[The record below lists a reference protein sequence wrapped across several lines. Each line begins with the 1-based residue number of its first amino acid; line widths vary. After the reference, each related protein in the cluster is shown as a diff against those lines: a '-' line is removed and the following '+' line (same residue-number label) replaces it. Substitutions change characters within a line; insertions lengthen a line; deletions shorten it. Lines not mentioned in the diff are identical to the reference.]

1 MSFLKNSLKH
11 IALSVLSVLGGVALG
26 ATLVGAATTIS
37 TNVSTGGT
45 LGVTGLSTLTAGFV
59 SQASSTVVGAFTTT
73 GAAALGS
80 TLDVTGAT
88 TLASTTATALKVGQT
103 GTRHT
108 GIVSGSCTIASI
120 SVNASSTGM
129 ASCASATGVVSG
141 DTVFVQALNTIPD
154 NFLVQAASTTADA
167 VIQIDLANIPTTTAD
182 SGPDTTGAISFKFWS
197 VR

>member
-1 MSFLKNSLKH
+1 MTFLKSSLKH
-11 IALSVLSVLGGVALG
+11 VVFSVLAVLGGVALG
-26 ATLVGAATTIS
+26 ATLVGAVTTIS
-37 TNVSTGGT
+37 TNVVTEGT
-45 LGVTGLSTLTAGFV
+45 LSVTGLSTLTTGYV
-59 SQASSTVVGAFTTT
+59 SQASSTVVGAFTVT

-88 TLASTTATALKVGQT
+88 TLASTTATGLKVGQT

-108 GIVSGSCTIASI
+108 GMVSGSCTIASVSI
-120 SVNASSTGM
+120 NASSTGM
-129 ASCASATGVVSG
+129 VSCSSATGVVSG

-182 SGPDTTGAISFKFWS
+182 GGPDT
-197 VR
+197 